1 MTRILCCRD
10 FSQPVER
17 SRLVVLQRRS
27 TEESWGLKIS
37 TSEDGLFIQELQ
49 DSPSLAKWHQEHP
62 APRCQIQPA
71 LAILEV
77 NGKEDSEEIFDQF
90 RTATLVEMTLSSV
103 MTLSQQQNFAIAA
116 KRDRKEKELAA
127 VGELLHA
134 VDGAT
139 AGQCSICLDEMQQ
152 DSKVVQLSCGHVF
165 HKACVKKWLL
175 TKRMTCPLCKQT
187 PVAEK
192 ARGCSHFS

>member
-1 MTRILCCRD
+1 
-10 FSQPVER
+10 
-17 SRLVVLQRRS
+17 
-27 TEESWGLKIS
+27 
-37 TSEDGLFIQELQ
+37 
-49 DSPSLAKWHQEHP
+49 
-62 APRCQIQPA
+62 
-71 LAILEV
+71 
-77 NGKEDSEEIFDQF
+77 
-90 RTATLVEMTLSSV
+90 

-175 TKRMTCPLCKQT
+175 TKRMKKLIPSIAAKLWRALWQT
-187 PVAEK
+187 LHSQVTQK
-192 ARGCSHFS
+192 AQRYISICRMLETEELGFDVQELLSGVC